1 MGSKET
7 PILSLNIVLPDNH
20 VQGMLLLF
28 EQITVLIF
36 MSKGGQG
43 NNLGVR
49 DEVHFLLIL
58 VIFLPQLRLS
68 FENKNI
74 QGAQTQLS
82 LLTYL
87 HP

>member
-1 MGSKET
+1 M
-7 PILSLNIVLPDNH
+7 SLNIVLPGKH

-28 EQITVLIF
+28 EQITVSIF

-49 DEVHFLLIL
+49 DEVHFPLML

-74 QGAQTQLS
+74 QGAQTQ
-82 LLTYL
+82 
-87 HP
+87 

>member
-7 PILSLNIVLPDNH
+7 PILSLNIVLPDKH

-36 MSKGGQG
+36 MSKVVQG

-49 DEVHFLLIL
+49 DEV
-58 VIFLPQLRLS
+58 IFC
-68 FENKNI
+68 
-74 QGAQTQLS
+74 
-82 LLTYL
+82 
-87 HP
+87 

>member
-7 PILSLNIVLPDNH
+7 PILSLNIVLPDKH
-20 VQGMLLLF
+20 VQGILLLF

-36 MSKGGQG
+36 TSKGGQG

-49 DEVHFLLIL
+49 DEVHFLLML

-74 QGAQTQLS
+74 QAAQTQ
-82 LLTYL
+82 
-87 HP
+87 